1 MSLDSQPKN
10 PLNMNYLL
18 AALSSSKQ
26 TRPRGAIRPAE
37 TRNMRRCSPPSSLFI
52 WSDGTIAALTSL
64 PSVHYSF
71 SPSLMEKV
79 IIAPSILAADFSRL
93 AEEIHRVEAAGAD
106 WIHCDIMDGHF
117 VDNISF
123 GPDVVQRVRKETS
136 LPLDVHLM
144 IEHANR
150 YVPRFI
156 KAGANSITV
165 HVEPEAEHDVWKT
178 LHEIQHAGCRV
189 GLTLNPETPL
199 ETIEP
204 FLGKF
209 DMLLVMTVHPGFGG
223 QPFRADQMEKVRRA
237 AKWNQSREHKID
249 IEVDGG
255 IVPKTAR
262 ISVEN
267 GANVLVAGTS
277 IFRSDDYAKAIREL
291 RGE

>member
-1 MSLDSQPKN
+1 M
-10 PLNMNYLL
+10 
-18 AALSSSKQ
+18 
-26 TRPRGAIRPAE
+26 G
-37 TRNMRRCSPPSSLFI
+37 
-52 WSDGTIAALTSL
+52 
-64 PSVHYSF
+64 
-71 SPSLMEKV
+71 KV
-79 IIAPSILAADFSRL
+79 IVAPSILAADFSRL
-93 AEEIHRVEAAGAD
+93 AEEIHRVEVAGAD

-123 GPDVVQRVRKETS
+123 GPDVVRLVRRETN

-144 IEHANR
+144 IEHADH
-150 YVPRFI
+150 YVPRFV

-165 HVEPEAEHDVWKT
+165 HVEPEARHDVEKT
-178 LHEIQHAGCRV
+178 LQRIRDAGCRA
-189 GLTLNPETPL
+189 GLTLNPETAFEL
-199 ETIEP
+199 VEQ

-237 AKWNQSREHKID
+237 AAWNKSREHKID

-255 IVPKTAR
+255 ITPKPAR
-262 ISVEN
+262 TSLEN

-277 IFRSDDYAKAIREL
+277 IFHSKDYAKAIRDL

>member
-1 MSLDSQPKN
+1 MG
-10 PLNMNYLL
+10 
-18 AALSSSKQ
+18 
-26 TRPRGAIRPAE
+26 RI
-37 TRNMRRCSPPSSLFI
+37 
-52 WSDGTIAALTSL
+52 
-64 PSVHYSF
+64 
-71 SPSLMEKV
+71 
-79 IIAPSILAADFSRL
+79 IIASSILAADFSRL

-123 GPDVVQRVRKETS
+123 GPDVVQLVRKETS

-144 IEHANR
+144 IEHADH

-165 HVEPEAEHDVWKT
+165 HVEPEAKHEVQKT
-178 LHEIQHAGCRV
+178 LRQIREGGCRA
-189 GLTLNPETPL
+189 GLTLNPETPI
-199 ETIEP
+199 EMIEP
-204 FLGKF
+204 FLGMF

-237 AKWNQSREHKID
+237 AKWNETHREKID

-255 IVPKTAR
+255 INPKTAR
-262 ISVEN
+262 ISIEN